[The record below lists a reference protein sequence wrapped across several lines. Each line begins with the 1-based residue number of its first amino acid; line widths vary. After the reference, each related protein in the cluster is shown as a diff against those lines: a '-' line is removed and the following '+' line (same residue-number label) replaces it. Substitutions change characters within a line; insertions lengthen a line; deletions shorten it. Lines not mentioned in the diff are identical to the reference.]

1 MSLTIYNDLTRKREE
16 FKPIEPGKVRFYTC
30 GPTVYDYFHIGNARP
45 FVFFDVARRYL
56 ESLGY
61 DVTFVQNFTD
71 IDDKM
76 INRANERGISVAELA
91 EEFINAYYK
100 DADALGIKR
109 ATVNPRATHEIDTII
124 SLIQK
129 LVDKGHAYPMDG
141 SVYFDVL
148 SDPEYGEL
156 SKQSVDEL
164 QSGARIDIDE
174 KKKQPLDFALWKA
187 AKPDEPAW
195 DRPWGPGRPGWHIEC
210 SAMSTKYLGETIDI
224 HGGGSDLIFPHHEN
238 EIAQSQCASGKQ
250 FVKYWMHNAY
260 LLIDKEKMSKSLG
273 NFMTVRDIRKKYN
286 PLVLRYFLLSA
297 QYRSPINFTAEALD
311 QAKSALERITNC
323 YNDLIFAIENRK
335 SGGDDAVFMQ
345 SLADA
350 KTTYTECMDDDF
362 NTAGAIGG
370 IFDAVWAANVHLN
383 EHEEI
388 DIETAKKAV
397 AFFDAVNN
405 VLGFFPAQNVCIG
418 EETAEI
424 EKLIAERASARKA
437 KDFKR
442 SDDIRDELV
451 ARGIIIEDTPQGTRW
466 KKQI

>member
-1 MSLTIYNDLTRKREE
+1 MSLTIYNDLTRQREE

-91 EEFINAYYK
+91 EEFIKAYYE

-124 SLIQK
+124 GLIQK

-148 SDPEYGEL
+148 SDPKYGEL

-187 AKPDEPAW
+187 AKPGEPSW
-195 DRPWGPGRPGWHIEC
+195 NSPWGPGRPGWHIEC
-210 SAMSTKYLGETIDI
+210 SAMATKYLGETIDI

-273 NFMTVRDIRKKYN
+273 NFMTVRDIRTKYN

-323 YNDLIFAIENRK
+323 YNDLTFAIENRK
-335 SGGDDAVFMQ
+335 TGKKDESFAKA
-345 SLADA
+345 LTDA

-370 IFDAVWAANVHLN
+370 VFDAVWSINVHLN
-383 EHEEI
+383 EHEDI
-388 DIETAKKAV
+388 DIETAKEAI
-397 AFFDAVNN
+397 AFFDSVNQ
-405 VLGFFPAQNVCIG
+405 VLGFFPAQLDCSGDEAAKI
-418 EETAEI
+418 EELLSERTA
-424 EKLIAERASARKA
+424 ARKA
-437 KDFKR
+437 KDFKK
-442 SDDIRDELV
+442 SDEIRDKLAEL
-451 ARGIIIEDTPQGTRW
+451 GIIIEDTPQGTRW
-466 KKQI
+466 KKRI